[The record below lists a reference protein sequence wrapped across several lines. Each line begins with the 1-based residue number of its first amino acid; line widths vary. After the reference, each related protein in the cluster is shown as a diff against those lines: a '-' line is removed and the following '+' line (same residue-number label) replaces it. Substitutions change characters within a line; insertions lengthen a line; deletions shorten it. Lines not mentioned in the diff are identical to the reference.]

1 MKMKL
6 TQFTMDESNSSFHLY
21 GSDECSDIDIDV
33 DMDLDL
39 DLECNKN
46 RGKKRSRQNLS
57 HLSAEE
63 KMKRRQMKN
72 RIAAQTARD
81 RKKAKMDLLVARVAK
96 LSKET
101 MQLKKQ
107 MTILTDTNSKL
118 LSENLSLRAQLK
130 TANIVKSDGDD
141 VSKYSS
147 EVEANSPVVPIYPVE
162 SAELIHVSP
171 KKIQGLEKA
180 PQSNALQ
187 LSKSKNPTSSLLMMQ
202 FVCLLMNLMNP
213 TNCSNGLKSAPVNCS
228 PQMKQ
233 AAAARI
239 AREMDQPAK
248 LKKLVQKVIL
258 ILQARKR
265 LKTS

>member
-21 GSDECSDIDIDV
+21 GSDECSDIDVDM

-130 TANIVKSDGDD
+130 AANTVKSEKDD
-141 VSKYSS
+141 VSKYSC
-147 EVEANSPVVPIYPVE
+147 EVQLNSPVVPICPVE

-171 KKIQGLEKA
+171 KKIQGSEKA
-180 PQSNALQ
+180 PQSNSPHL
-187 LSKSKNPTSSLLMMQ
+187 KSKNPTSTLLMMQ

-213 TNCSNGLKSAPVNCS
+213 TNCSNGLKSAPANCS
-228 PQMKQ
+228 LQMRQ
-233 AAAARI
+233 AAVARI

-248 LKKLVQKVIL
+248 LKKLVQKVIY
-258 ILQARKR
+258 ILQLRKR
-265 LKTS
+265 LKAS